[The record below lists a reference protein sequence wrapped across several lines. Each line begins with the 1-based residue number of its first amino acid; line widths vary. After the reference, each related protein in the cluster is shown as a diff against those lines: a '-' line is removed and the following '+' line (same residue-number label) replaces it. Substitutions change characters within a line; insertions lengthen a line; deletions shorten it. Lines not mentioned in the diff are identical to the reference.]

1 MAANV
6 LRLQPVMLAL
16 AAALRRL
23 SHSGLG
29 DSSQTEV
36 SVSRRQENT
45 TVNHDN
51 FLFTEDDSGLIS
63 GSRQEGNCMFV
74 YIVSKTSKAVIG
86 RPSRAQEEAKAETL
100 KRTRMQRCDCQ
111 DSLIHGVV
119 MATKP
124 QVKRWG
130 DSCRL

>member
-6 LRLQPVMLAL
+6 LRLQSVMLAL

-74 YIVSKTSKAVIG
+74 YILL
-86 RPSRAQEEAKAETL
+86 PSRAQEEAKAETL